1 MPRTV
6 TEVPLGL
13 RFVVWLTESFG
24 RFTTTDVVV
33 AGTAL
38 DETVPLFSLV
48 TVVMLV
54 VVLVCE
60 PAAVVATVVDSI
72 APCVVLVTLEVV
84 VEISPSEFEVELEGD
99 YSGGTHNVIEK
110 DWLPLQGLFRLRKV
124 CPEHEKPEGCQLPNV
139 HCGYPNCEPYIE

>member
-38 DETVPLFSLV
+38 DETAPLFPLV
-48 TVVMLV
+48 TVAMLV
-54 VVLVCE
+54 VELVCK
-60 PAAVVATVVDSI
+60 PAPVVATVVDSI
-72 APCVVLVTLEVV
+72 APRVVLVTLEVV
-84 VEISPSEFEVELEGD
+84 LEISPSEFELELAQLLIATANSTD
-99 YSGGTHNVIEK
+99 ATSFIAQILPIRYSLV
-110 DWLPLQGLFRLRKV
+110 DW
-124 CPEHEKPEGCQLPNV
+124 
-139 HCGYPNCEPYIE
+139 

>member
-38 DETVPLFSLV
+38 DETVPLFPLV
-48 TVVMLV
+48 TVAMLV

-60 PAAVVATVVDSI
+60 PAAVVATVVDLI

-84 VEISPSEFEVELEGD
+84 VEISPSEFEVELELAQLLITTANSTD
-99 YSGGTHNVIEK
+99 ATSFIAQILPIRYSLV
-110 DWLPLQGLFRLRKV
+110 DW
-124 CPEHEKPEGCQLPNV
+124 
-139 HCGYPNCEPYIE
+139 

>member
-1 MPRTV
+1 VPRTV

-13 RFVVWLTESFG
+13 RLVVWLTESFG

-38 DETVPLFSLV
+38 DETAPLFPLV
-48 TVVMLV
+48 TVAMLV

-60 PAAVVATVVDSI
+60 PAADVETVVDSI

-84 VEISPSEFEVELEGD
+84 VEFSPSEFEVELELAQLLIATANSTD
-99 YSGGTHNVIEK
+99 TTSFIAQILPIRYSLV
-110 DWLPLQGLFRLRKV
+110 DW
-124 CPEHEKPEGCQLPNV
+124 
-139 HCGYPNCEPYIE
+139 

>member
-1 MPRTV
+1 V

-33 AGTAL
+33 VGTAL
-38 DETVPLFSLV
+38 DETVPLFPLV
-48 TVVMLV
+48 TVAMLV

-60 PAAVVATVVDSI
+60 PAAVVETVVDSI

-84 VEISPSEFEVELEGD
+84 VEISPSEFEVELELAQLLIATANSTD
-99 YSGGTHNVIEK
+99 ATSFIAQILPIRYSLV
-110 DWLPLQGLFRLRKV
+110 DW
-124 CPEHEKPEGCQLPNV
+124 
-139 HCGYPNCEPYIE
+139 

>member
-13 RFVVWLTESFG
+13 RLVVWLTESFG

-38 DETVPLFSLV
+38 DETAPLFPLV
-48 TVVMLV
+48 TVAMLV
-54 VVLVCE
+54 VELVCE
-60 PAAVVATVVDSI
+60 PAAVVETVVDSI

-84 VEISPSEFEVELEGD
+84 LEISPSEFELELKLAQLLIATANSTD
-99 YSGGTHNVIEK
+99 ATSFIAQILPIRYSLV
-110 DWLPLQGLFRLRKV
+110 DW
-124 CPEHEKPEGCQLPNV
+124 
-139 HCGYPNCEPYIE
+139 

>member
-13 RFVVWLTESFG
+13 RLVVWLTESFG

-38 DETVPLFSLV
+38 DETAPLFPLV
-48 TVVMLV
+48 TVAMLV
-54 VVLVCE
+54 VELACE

-72 APCVVLVTLEVV
+72 APCDVLVTLEVV
-84 VEISPSEFEVELEGD
+84 LEISPSEFELELKLAQLLIATANSTD
-99 YSGGTHNVIEK
+99 ATSFIAQILPIRYSLV
-110 DWLPLQGLFRLRKV
+110 DW
-124 CPEHEKPEGCQLPNV
+124 
-139 HCGYPNCEPYIE
+139 

>member
-1 MPRTV
+1 M

-38 DETVPLFSLV
+38 DETVPLFPLV
-48 TVVMLV
+48 TVAMLV

-60 PAAVVATVVDSI
+60 PAAVVETVVDSI

-84 VEISPSEFEVELEGD
+84 VEISPSEFEVELELAQLLITTANSTD
-99 YSGGTHNVIEK
+99 ATSFIAQILPIRYSLV
-110 DWLPLQGLFRLRKV
+110 DW
-124 CPEHEKPEGCQLPNV
+124 
-139 HCGYPNCEPYIE
+139 

>member
-33 AGTAL
+33 VGTAL
-38 DETVPLFSLV
+38 DETVPLFPLV
-48 TVVMLV
+48 TVAMLV

-60 PAAVVATVVDSI
+60 PAAVVETVVDSI

-84 VEISPSEFEVELEGD
+84 VEISPSEFEVELELAQLLIATANSTD
-99 YSGGTHNVIEK
+99 ATSFIAQILPIRYSLV
-110 DWLPLQGLFRLRKV
+110 DW
-124 CPEHEKPEGCQLPNV
+124 
-139 HCGYPNCEPYIE
+139 

>member
-38 DETVPLFSLV
+38 DETAPLFPLV
-48 TVVMLV
+48 TVAMLV

-60 PAAVVATVVDSI
+60 PAAVVETVIDSI

-84 VEISPSEFEVELEGD
+84 VEISPSEFEVELELAQLLITTANSTD
-99 YSGGTHNVIEK
+99 ATSFIAQILPIRYSLV
-110 DWLPLQGLFRLRKV
+110 DW
-124 CPEHEKPEGCQLPNV
+124 
-139 HCGYPNCEPYIE
+139 

>member
-33 AGTAL
+33 VSTAL
-38 DETVPLFSLV
+38 DETAPLFPLV
-48 TVVMLV
+48 TVAMLV

-84 VEISPSEFEVELEGD
+84 LEISPSEFEVELELAQLLITTANSTD
-99 YSGGTHNVIEK
+99 ATSFIAQILPIRYSLV
-110 DWLPLQGLFRLRKV
+110 DW
-124 CPEHEKPEGCQLPNV
+124 
-139 HCGYPNCEPYIE
+139 

>member
-13 RFVVWLTESFG
+13 RLVVWLTESFG

-38 DETVPLFSLV
+38 DETAPLFPLV
-48 TVVMLV
+48 TVAMLV

-84 VEISPSEFEVELEGD
+84 LEISPSEFELELAQLLITTANSTD
-99 YSGGTHNVIEK
+99 ATSFIAQILPIRYSLV
-110 DWLPLQGLFRLRKV
+110 DW
-124 CPEHEKPEGCQLPNV
+124 
-139 HCGYPNCEPYIE
+139 

>member
-38 DETVPLFSLV
+38 DETAPLFPPV
-48 TVVMLV
+48 TVAMLV
-54 VVLVCE
+54 VELVCK
-60 PAAVVATVVDSI
+60 PAPVVATVVDSI
-72 APCVVLVTLEVV
+72 APRVVLVTLEVV
-84 VEISPSEFEVELEGD
+84 LEISPSEFELELAQLLIATANSTD
-99 YSGGTHNVIEK
+99 ATSFIAQILPIRYSLV
-110 DWLPLQGLFRLRKV
+110 DW
-124 CPEHEKPEGCQLPNV
+124 
-139 HCGYPNCEPYIE
+139 

>member
-38 DETVPLFSLV
+38 DETVPLFPLA
-48 TVVMLV
+48 TVAMLAV
-54 VVLVCE
+54 EFVCE
-60 PAAVVATVVDSI
+60 PAPVVATVVDSI
-72 APCVVLVTLEVV
+72 VPCVVLVTLEVV
-84 VEISPSEFEVELEGD
+84 VEFSPSEFEVELELAQLLITTANSTD
-99 YSGGTHNVIEK
+99 ATSFIAQILPIRYSLV
-110 DWLPLQGLFRLRKV
+110 DW
-124 CPEHEKPEGCQLPNV
+124 
-139 HCGYPNCEPYIE
+139 

>member
-1 MPRTV
+1 VPRTV

-38 DETVPLFSLV
+38 DETAPLFPLV
-48 TVVMLV
+48 TVAMLV
-54 VVLVCE
+54 VELVCE
-60 PAAVVATVVDSI
+60 PAAVVETVVDSI

-84 VEISPSEFEVELEGD
+84 VEISPSEFEVKLELAQLLIATANSTD
-99 YSGGTHNVIEK
+99 ATSFIAQILPIRYSLV
-110 DWLPLQGLFRLRKV
+110 DW
-124 CPEHEKPEGCQLPNV
+124 
-139 HCGYPNCEPYIE
+139 

>member
-13 RFVVWLTESFG
+13 RLVVWLTESFG

-38 DETVPLFSLV
+38 DETAPLFPLV
-48 TVVMLV
+48 TVAMLV

-60 PAAVVATVVDSI
+60 PAAVVATVVGSI

-84 VEISPSEFEVELEGD
+84 LEISPSEFELELKLAQLLTATANSTD
-99 YSGGTHNVIEK
+99 ATSFIAQILPIRYSLV
-110 DWLPLQGLFRLRKV
+110 DW
-124 CPEHEKPEGCQLPNV
+124 
-139 HCGYPNCEPYIE
+139 

>member
-13 RFVVWLTESFG
+13 RLVVWLTESFG

-38 DETVPLFSLV
+38 DETAPLFPLV
-48 TVVMLV
+48 TVAMLV

-60 PAAVVATVVDSI
+60 PAAVVETVVDSI

-84 VEISPSEFEVELEGD
+84 LEISPSEFELELKLAQLLIATANSTD
-99 YSGGTHNVIEK
+99 ATSFIAQILPIRYSLV
-110 DWLPLQGLFRLRKV
+110 DW
-124 CPEHEKPEGCQLPNV
+124 
-139 HCGYPNCEPYIE
+139 

>member
-38 DETVPLFSLV
+38 DETVPLFPLV
-48 TVVMLV
+48 TVAMLV

-60 PAAVVATVVDSI
+60 PAAVVETVVDSI

-84 VEISPSEFEVELEGD
+84 LEISPSEFELELKLAQLLIATANSTD
-99 YSGGTHNVIEK
+99 ATSFIAQILPIRYSLV
-110 DWLPLQGLFRLRKV
+110 DW
-124 CPEHEKPEGCQLPNV
+124 
-139 HCGYPNCEPYIE
+139 